1 VLFDAYRREAEAF
14 VSEIGLE
21 HYLHFAGLKPNLELE
36 PVYEAHSVLFTP
48 EAVDGLRA
56 AANPTLLEF
65 CVEGLAG
72 RATTVEAAA
81 LADREAALELHVD
94 GRSVPLR
101 RAPIEQAVEPDPERR
116 EELERARLELTEEE
130 LNPLHRSAVE
140 RVHELAQ
147 ELGWSSMTEMCS
159 DISGIDLRE
168 LAGRAEHF
176 LAATDDEYERVVKPL
191 VVEEVGADR
200 FRRSDLPAFFR
211 APSLDEHFPEGPLV
225 DTLSATLSDLGV
237 DAWQRVT
244 LDAESRPTKSPRA
257 FCAAV
262 RVPEEVYLV
271 ISPHGGRDDYETIL
285 HEAGHSQH
293 YAHVGEELTFEER
306 HLGDNSVTE
315 AYAFLMQ
322 RLAAEPGWL
331 ARHLGVEDPGPIVDH
346 SRAAKLLLLRRY
358 SAKLAYEVDLHDAP
372 ADWSA
377 LRGEYARRLS
387 DAMHVDWP
395 EATWLSDVDPFFYA
409 ARYLRAWALEAELA
423 AELSTA
429 LGPDWFSDPEA
440 GTRLLELWR
449 KGQPRTAADLLGREP
464 DFTALTNEVVSSG

>member
-1 VLFDAYRREAEAF
+1 MLFDAYRREAEAF

-21 HYLHFAGLKPNLELE
+21 HYLHFAGLKPNLEIQ
-36 PVYEAHSVLFTP
+36 PVYESHAVLFTH

-56 AANPTLLEF
+56 GANPTLLEF

-72 RATTVEAAA
+72 RATTAEAAE
-81 LADREAALELHVD
+81 LADREAGLELTVD
-94 GRSVPLR
+94 GRTVPFR
-101 RAPIEQAVEPDPERR
+101 QAPIEQAKERDPDRR
-116 EELERARLELTEEE
+116 EELEQARLEVTERQ
-130 LNPLHRSAVE
+130 LNPLHRSAIE
-140 RVHELAQ
+140 RMHELAG
-147 ELGWSSMTEMCS
+147 ELGWPSMTAMCS

-168 LAGRAEHF
+168 LAARAEGF
-176 LAATDDEYERVVKPL
+176 LAATDEEFERVVKPL
-191 VVEEVGADR
+191 VMDEVGVER
-200 FRRSDLPAFFR
+200 LRRSDLPAFFR
-211 APSLDEHFPEGPLV
+211 APSLDEHFPQEPLV
-225 DTLSATLSDLGV
+225 ETLAATLSELGI
-237 DAWQRVT
+237 DAWERVT

-285 HEAGHSQH
+285 HEAGHAQH
-293 YAHVGEELTFEER
+293 YAHVSDELDFELR

-331 ARHLGVEDPGPIVDH
+331 ARHLGVDDPSSITRH

-358 SAKLAYEVDLHDAP
+358 AAKLAYEVELHDAP
-372 ADWSA
+372 RDWAA
-377 LRGEYARRLS
+377 LPGEYARRLS
-387 DAMHVDWP
+387 AALHVDWP
-395 EATWLSDVDPFFYA
+395 ESTWLSDVDPFFYA

-429 LGPDWFSDPEA
+429 LGPDWFSSPEA
-440 GTRLLELWR
+440 GTRLLELWS
-449 KGQPRTAADLLGREP
+449 KGQPWSAADLLGREP
-464 DFTALTNEVVSSG
+464 DFTALTRELTSPR